1 MRNTERGMRNL
12 IRKSA
17 RGQGETRGLLL
28 AAAVL
33 TLFVSSCG
41 YHLSQFGSVIPQNA
55 RSLTVLAFMNM
66 TNEPAVDVEV
76 TNAVVKEFLADGR
89 MRVTDREEADLILR
103 GSVVSYQEVP
113 LSYTA
118 DAYVQQYRIM
128 IRVEARLEDRSGKII
143 WQEKMLES
151 GLISS
156 FPVTLGDISATRS
169 ARETALRKAS
179 QDIAWTIRSRILE
192 GF

>member
-1 MRNTERGMRNL
+1 MSMQKKQVSIIVL
-12 IRKSA
+12 F
-17 RGQGETRGLLL
+17 LL
-28 AAAVL
+28 AMLIMVP
-33 TLFVSSCG
+33 SCG

-55 RSLTVLAFMNM
+55 RSLSVLAFMNM
-66 TNEPAVDVEV
+66 TYEPAVDVEV
-76 TNAVVKEFLADGR
+76 TSAVVKEFLADGR
-89 MRVTDREEADLILR
+89 MRITDREEADLVLR
-103 GSVVSYQEVP
+103 GSVVSYQEIP

-118 DAYVQQYRIM
+118 DAFVQQYRI
-128 IRVEARLEDRSGKII
+128 ILRVDARLDDRSGKII

-156 FPVTLGDISATRS
+156 FAVTMGDISATRS